1 MKNTMFLKKILPL
14 KLKQNIYTFLNSE
27 KVKLPVKK
35 RFFIFLAADYGNIG
49 DLAISSAQ
57 EKFIKEN
64 LTDCEVFPV
73 PISKTRLWLD
83 SIKKQVNSE
92 DIITIIGGGNMGSLY
107 PDIEDLRQLVIRSF
121 PYNKIVCFPQT
132 LDWDESKSSNKALKK
147 IVKTY
152 SAHSDIHIFARELIT
167 YKKLE
172 EVFNGQQNVKIGFVP
187 DIVMST
193 SAKQLGVVNSSKPTG
208 ILTCLRNDKECALKA
223 EHYTILDGAIGDTG
237 LTITKTDT
245 HAGGSGLS
253 KAECN
258 KLLSNKIQQF
268 AEAQLV
274 ITDRLHGMI
283 LCMLSGTPCLVL
295 PNSNHKIRQT
305 YLDWLKDHP
314 RLIFVELENFTQV
327 SKYIDQ
333 LLSQP
338 RGNLTD
344 SPVELAQ
351 YKPLIKALS
360 EQ

>member
-1 MKNTMFLKKILPL
+1 MEKFFKKLIPI
-14 KLKQNIYTFLNSE
+14 KIKQMIFTILKQEEIT
-27 KVKLPVKK
+27 LPKGK
-35 RFFIFLAADYGNIG
+35 RIFIFLAADYGNIG

-64 LTDCEVFPV
+64 LVDYEVFPV
-73 PISKTRLWLD
+73 PISKTRLWLG
-83 SIKKQVNSE
+83 SIKKQITSE

-107 PDIEDLRQLVIRSF
+107 PDIEDLRQLVICSF

-132 LDWDESKSSNKALKK
+132 LDWDESRSSNKALKK

-152 SAHSDIHIFARELIT
+152 SGHSDIHVFARELIT
-167 YKKLE
+167 YNKLE

-187 DIVMST
+187 DIVMSA
-193 SAKQLGVVNSSKPTG
+193 SAKKLGVVNSSKPTG

-223 EHYTILDGAIGDTG
+223 EHYTILDNAISDTG

-245 HAGGSGLS
+245 HVGGSGLS
-253 KAECN
+253 KAKCN
-258 KLLSNKIQQF
+258 KLLSDKIQQF
-268 AEAQLV
+268 AEAELV

-305 YLDWLKDHP
+305 YLDWLQNHP

-333 LLSQP
+333 LVSQP

-344 SPVELAQ
+344 SPVELTQ

-360 EQ
+360 EK

>member
-1 MKNTMFLKKILPL
+1 MKILKKFIPIKVKQIIFTML
-14 KLKQNIYTFLNSE
+14 KKQNIIFSE
-27 KVKLPVKK
+27 KE
-35 RFFIFLAADYGNIG
+35 RIFIFLSADYGNIG
-49 DLAISSAQ
+49 DLAISKAQ
-57 EKFIKEN
+57 GSFLKDN
-64 LTDCEVFPV
+64 LKDYEVFPV
-73 PISKTRLWLD
+73 PISKTRIWLG
-83 SIKKQVNSE
+83 SIKKQVTSA

-107 PDIEDLRQLVIRSF
+107 PDIEDLRQLVIQSF

-132 LDWDESKSSNKALKK
+132 LDWEESQSSHKALKK
-147 IVKTY
+147 LVKIY
-152 SAHSDIHIFARELIT
+152 ASHSDIHVFARELIT

-172 EVFNGQQNVKIGFVP
+172 DVFNSQKNVKIGFVP

-193 SAKQLGVVNSSKPTG
+193 SAKQLGVLNSSKPTG

-223 EHYTILDGAIGDTG
+223 KHYAILDSAIGDTG
-237 LTITKTDT
+237 LTLTKTDT

-253 KAECN
+253 KAECD

-283 LCMLSGTPCLVL
+283 LCILSGTPCLVL

-305 YLDWLKDHP
+305 YLNWLKDHP
-314 RLIFVELENFTQV
+314 RVIFVEIENFTQV
-327 SKYIDQ
+327 PKYIDQ

-344 SPVELAQ
+344 SPVELTQ

-360 EQ
+360 

>member
-1 MKNTMFLKKILPL
+1 MKKSFKKLIPLKIKQMIFTIVKKEEVILP
-14 KLKQNIYTFLNSE
+14 KE
-27 KVKLPVKK
+27 K
-35 RFFIFLAADYGNIG
+35 RIFIFLSADYGNIG
-49 DLAISSAQ
+49 DLAISAAQ
-57 EKFIKEN
+57 EKFLEEN
-64 LTDCEVFPV
+64 LLDYEVFPV
-73 PISKTRLWLD
+73 PISKTRLWLG
-83 SIKKQVNSE
+83 SIKKQVTSE

-107 PDIEDLRQLVIRSF
+107 PDIEDLRQLVIQTF

-132 LDWDESKSSNKALKK
+132 LDWDESQSSHEALKK
-147 IVKTY
+147 ILKIY
-152 SAHSDIHIFARELIT
+152 ASHSDIHIFAREFIT

-172 EVFNGQQNVKIGFVP
+172 EVFNGQKNVKIGFVP
-187 DIVMST
+187 DIVMSA
-193 SAKQLGVVNSSKPTG
+193 SAKKLGVVNSSKPTG

-223 EHYTILDGAIGDTG
+223 EHYAILDSAINNTG

-283 LCMLSGTPCLVL
+283 LCILSGTPCLVL

-314 RLIFVELENFTQV
+314 RLIFVELENFNQV
-327 SKYIDQ
+327 TKYIDQ

-344 SPVELAQ
+344 SPVELGQ

-360 EQ
+360 EK

>member
-1 MKNTMFLKKILPL
+1 MEKLFKKLIPI
-14 KLKQNIYTFLNSE
+14 KIKQMIFTILKQEEVS
-27 KVKLPVKK
+27 LPKGK
-35 RFFIFLAADYGNIG
+35 RSFIFLAADYGNIG

-64 LTDCEVFPV
+64 LTDYEVFPV

-92 DIITIIGGGNMGSLY
+92 DIITMIGGGNMGSLY

-132 LDWDESKSSNKALKK
+132 LDWDESQSSNKALKK
-147 IVKTY
+147 IVKIY
-152 SAHSDIHIFARELIT
+152 STHTDIHVFARESIT
-167 YKKLE
+167 YRKLE
-172 EVFNGQQNVKIGFVP
+172 EIFSGQPNVKIGFVP

-193 SAKQLGVVNSSKPTG
+193 SARRLGVESSSKPSG
-208 ILTCLRNDKECALKA
+208 VLTCLRNDKECGLKA
-223 EHYTILDGAIGDTG
+223 EHYAILDRAIGDTG
-237 LTITKTDT
+237 LTINKTDT

-268 AEAQLV
+268 AEAELV

-338 RGNLTD
+338 RGNLID
-344 SPVELAQ
+344 SPVELIQ
-351 YKPLIKALS
+351 YKQLIEALS
-360 EQ
+360 EK

>member
-1 MKNTMFLKKILPL
+1 MFLKKILPL
-14 KLKQNIYTFLNSE
+14 KFKQHIHTFLNCE
-27 KVKLPVKK
+27 KVDLPVRK
-35 RFFIFLAADYGNIG
+35 RAFIFLAADYGNIG
-49 DLAISSAQ
+49 DLAISKAQ
-57 EKFIKEN
+57 RNFLKDN
-64 LTDCEVFPV
+64 LKDYEVFPV
-73 PISKTRLWLD
+73 PISKTRIWLD

-121 PYNKIVCFPQT
+121 PYNTIVCFPQT
-132 LDWDESKSSNKALKK
+132 LDWDESQSSNKALKK
-147 IVKTY
+147 IVKIY
-152 SAHSDIHIFARELIT
+152 SSHTDIHIFARESIT
-167 YKKLE
+167 YRKLE
-172 EVFNGQQNVKIGFVP
+172 EIFSGQPNVKIGFVP
-187 DIVMST
+187 DIVMSA
-193 SAKQLGVVNSSKPTG
+193 SAKKLGVESSSKPAG
-208 ILTCLRNDKECALKA
+208 VLTCLRNDKECGLKA
-223 EHYTILDGAIGDTG
+223 EHYAILDRVIGDTG

-253 KAECN
+253 KAECD

-283 LCMLSGTPCLVL
+283 LCILSGTPCLVL

-305 YLDWLKDHP
+305 YLNWLKDHP
-314 RLIFVELENFTQV
+314 RVIFVEIENFTQV
-327 SKYIDQ
+327 PKYIDQ

-344 SPVELAQ
+344 SPVELTQ

-360 EQ
+360 

>member
-1 MKNTMFLKKILPL
+1 MFLKKILPL
-14 KLKQNIYTFLNSE
+14 KFKQHIHTFLNCE
-27 KVKLPVKK
+27 KVDLPVRK
-35 RFFIFLAADYGNIG
+35 RAFIFLAADYGNIG
-49 DLAISSAQ
+49 DLAISAAQ
-57 EKFIKEN
+57 EKFLEEN
-64 LTDCEVFPV
+64 LLDYEVFPV
-73 PISKTRLWLD
+73 PISKTRIWLG
-83 SIKKQVNSE
+83 SIKKQVTSE

-107 PDIEDLRQLVIRSF
+107 PDIEDLRQLVIQSF

-132 LDWDESKSSNKALKK
+132 LDWDESQSSHEALKK
-147 IVKTY
+147 ILKIY
-152 SAHSDIHIFARELIT
+152 ASHSDIHIFAREFIT

-172 EVFNGQQNVKIGFVP
+172 EVFNGQKNVKIGFVP
-187 DIVMST
+187 DIVMSA
-193 SAKQLGVVNSSKPTG
+193 SAKKLGVVNSLKPKG

-223 EHYTILDGAIGDTG
+223 EHYAILDSAINNTG

-245 HAGGSGLS
+245 HAGGSGLN

-268 AEAQLV
+268 AEVQLV

-338 RGNLTD
+338 RGKLTD
-344 SPVELAQ
+344 SSVELTQ
-351 YKPLIKALS
+351 YKQLIKALS
-360 EQ
+360 EK

>member
-1 MKNTMFLKKILPL
+1 MFNHIKKVLLLKF
-14 KLKQNIYTFLNSE
+14 KQNIHAFLNSE
-27 KVKLPVKK
+27 KVKLPVGK
-35 RFFIFLAADYGNIG
+35 RVFIFLAADYGNIG

-57 EKFIKEN
+57 EKFITEN
-64 LTDCEVFPV
+64 LTDYEVFLV
-73 PISKTRLWLD
+73 PISKTRIWIE
-83 SIKKQVNSE
+83 SIKKQVSSH

-107 PDIEDLRQLVIRSF
+107 PDIESLRQLVICSF

-147 IVKTY
+147 IVKIY
-152 SAHSDIHIFARELIT
+152 SSHSGIHIFARELLT

-172 EVFNGQQNVKIGFVP
+172 EVFNGQGNAKIGFVP
-187 DIVMST
+187 DIVMSA
-193 SAKQLGVVNSSKPTG
+193 SAKKLGVVNSSNPTG
-208 ILTCLRNDKECALKA
+208 ILTCLRNDKECALKS
-223 EHYTILDGAIGDTG
+223 EHYTILNNAISDTG
-237 LTITKTDT
+237 LTIIKTDT

-253 KAECN
+253 KAESN
-258 KLLSNKIQQF
+258 KLVSEKIQQF

-283 LCMLSGTPCLVL
+283 LCLLSGTPCLVL

-305 YLDWLKDHP
+305 YMDWLKDHP
-314 RLIFVELENFTQV
+314 RLMFVELENFTQV

-338 RGNLTD
+338 RGNLTS
-344 SPVELAQ
+344 SPVELTE

-360 EQ
+360 AK

>member
-1 MKNTMFLKKILPL
+1 MFNHIKKVLPL
-14 KLKQNIYTFLNSE
+14 AFKQYIHTFLNTE
-27 KVKLPVKK
+27 KVDLSVRK
-35 RFFIFLAADYGNIG
+35 RAFVFLAADYGNIG
-49 DLAISSAQ
+49 DLAISKAQ
-57 EKFIKEN
+57 RNFLKDN
-64 LTDCEVFPV
+64 LKDYEVFPV
-73 PISKTRLWLD
+73 PISKTRIWLD

-121 PYNKIVCFPQT
+121 PYNTIVCFPQT
-132 LDWDESKSSNKALKK
+132 LDWDESQSSNKALKK
-147 IVKTY
+147 IVKIY
-152 SAHSDIHIFARELIT
+152 SSHTDIHIFARESIT
-167 YKKLE
+167 YRKLE
-172 EVFNGQQNVKIGFVP
+172 EIFSGQPNVKIGFVP
-187 DIVMST
+187 DIVMSA
-193 SAKQLGVVNSSKPTG
+193 SAKKLGVESSSKPAG
-208 ILTCLRNDKECALKA
+208 VLTCLRNDKECGLKA
-223 EHYTILDGAIGDTG
+223 EHYAILDRVIGDTG

-283 LCMLSGTPCLVL
+283 LCMLAGTPCLVL

-314 RLIFVELENFTQV
+314 RLIFVELENFTQI

-338 RGNLTD
+338 RGKLTD
-344 SPVELAQ
+344 SPIELAQ
-351 YKPLIKALS
+351 YKPLIKALF
-360 EQ
+360 EK

>member
-1 MKNTMFLKKILPL
+1 MIFTI
-14 KLKQNIYTFLNSE
+14 LKQEEVS
-27 KVKLPVKK
+27 LPKGK
-35 RFFIFLAADYGNIG
+35 RSFTFLAADYGNIG

-64 LTDCEVFPV
+64 LTDYEVFPV
-73 PISKTRLWLD
+73 PISKTRIWLD

-132 LDWDESKSSNKALKK
+132 LDWDESQSSNKALKK
-147 IVKTY
+147 IVKIY
-152 SAHSDIHIFARELIT
+152 SSHTDIHIFARESIT
-167 YKKLE
+167 YRKLE
-172 EVFNGQQNVKIGFVP
+172 EIFSGQPNVKIGFVP
-187 DIVMST
+187 DIVMSA
-193 SAKQLGVVNSSKPTG
+193 SAKKLGVESSSKPAG
-208 ILTCLRNDKECALKA
+208 VLTCLRNDKECGLKA
-223 EHYTILDGAIGDTG
+223 EHYAILDRVIGDTG

-283 LCMLSGTPCLVL
+283 LCMLAGTPCLVL

-314 RLIFVELENFTQV
+314 RLIFVELENFTQI

-338 RGNLTD
+338 RGKLTD
-344 SPVELAQ
+344 SPIELAQ
-351 YKPLIKALS
+351 YKPLIKALF
-360 EQ
+360 EK

>member
-1 MKNTMFLKKILPL
+1 MFLKKILPL
-14 KLKQNIYTFLNSE
+14 KFKQHIHTFLNCE
-27 KVKLPVKK
+27 KVDLPVRK
-35 RFFIFLAADYGNIG
+35 RAFIFLAADYGNIG
-49 DLAISSAQ
+49 DLAISKAQ
-57 EKFIKEN
+57 RNFLKDN
-64 LTDCEVFPV
+64 LKDYEVFPV
-73 PISKTRLWLD
+73 PISKTRIWLD

-121 PYNKIVCFPQT
+121 PYNTIVCFPQT
-132 LDWDESKSSNKALKK
+132 LDWDESQSSNKALKK
-147 IVKTY
+147 IVKIY
-152 SAHSDIHIFARELIT
+152 SSHTDIHIFARESIT
-167 YKKLE
+167 YRKLE
-172 EVFNGQQNVKIGFVP
+172 EIFSGQPNVKIGFVP
-187 DIVMST
+187 DIVMSA
-193 SAKQLGVVNSSKPTG
+193 SAKKLGVESSSKPAG
-208 ILTCLRNDKECALKA
+208 VLTCLRNDKECGLKA
-223 EHYTILDGAIGDTG
+223 EHYAILDRVIGDTG

-283 LCMLSGTPCLVL
+283 LCMLAGTPCLVL

-314 RLIFVELENFTQV
+314 RVIFVEIEKFTQV
-327 SKYIDQ
+327 PRYIDQ

-344 SPVELAQ
+344 SPVELTQ

-360 EQ
+360 

>member
-1 MKNTMFLKKILPL
+1 MKILKKFIPIKVKQIIFTMLR
-14 KLKQNIYTFLNSE
+14 KQNIILPE
-27 KVKLPVKK
+27 KN
-35 RFFIFLAADYGNIG
+35 RIFIFLSADYGNIG
-49 DLAISSAQ
+49 DLAISKAQ
-57 EKFIKEN
+57 RNFLKDN
-64 LTDCEVFPV
+64 LKDYEVFPV
-73 PISKTRLWLD
+73 PISKTRIWLG
-83 SIKKQVNSE
+83 SIKKQVTSA

-107 PDIEDLRQLVIRSF
+107 PDIEDLRQLVIQSF

-132 LDWDESKSSNKALKK
+132 LDWEESQSSHKALKK
-147 IVKTY
+147 LVKIY
-152 SAHSDIHIFARELIT
+152 ASHSDIHVFARELIT

-172 EVFNGQQNVKIGFVP
+172 DVFNSQKNVKIGFVP

-193 SAKQLGVVNSSKPTG
+193 SAKQLGVLNSSKPTG

-223 EHYTILDGAIGDTG
+223 KHYAILDSAIGDTG
-237 LTITKTDT
+237 LTLTKTDT

-253 KAECN
+253 KAECD

-283 LCMLSGTPCLVL
+283 LCILSGTPCLVL

-305 YLDWLKDHP
+305 YLNWLKDHP
-314 RLIFVELENFTQV
+314 RVIFVEIENFTQV
-327 SKYIDQ
+327 PKYIDQ

-344 SPVELAQ
+344 SPVELTQ

-360 EQ
+360 

>member
-1 MKNTMFLKKILPL
+1 MEKLFKKLIPI
-14 KLKQNIYTFLNSE
+14 KIKQMIFTILKQEEVS
-27 KVKLPVKK
+27 LPKGK
-35 RFFIFLAADYGNIG
+35 RSFTFLAADYGNIG

-64 LTDCEVFPV
+64 LTDYEVFPV
-73 PISKTRLWLD
+73 PISKTRIWLD

-152 SAHSDIHIFARELIT
+152 SAHSDIHIFARESIT
-167 YKKLE
+167 YRKLE
-172 EVFNGQQNVKIGFVP
+172 EIFSGQPNVKIGFVP
-187 DIVMST
+187 DIVMSA
-193 SAKQLGVVNSSKPTG
+193 SAKKLGVESSSKPAG
-208 ILTCLRNDKECALKA
+208 VLTCLRNDKECGLKA
-223 EHYTILDGAIGDTG
+223 EHYAILDRVIGDTG

-283 LCMLSGTPCLVL
+283 LCMLAGTPCLVL

-314 RLIFVELENFTQV
+314 RLIFVELENFTQI

-338 RGNLTD
+338 RGKLTD
-344 SPVELAQ
+344 SPIELAQ
-351 YKPLIKALS
+351 YKPLIKALF
-360 EQ
+360 EK

>member
-1 MKNTMFLKKILPL
+1 MLK
-14 KLKQNIYTFLNSE
+14 KQNIIFPE
-27 KVKLPVKK
+27 KK
-35 RFFIFLAADYGNIG
+35 RIFIFLSADYGNIG
-49 DLAISSAQ
+49 DLAISKAQ
-57 EKFIKEN
+57 ENFLKDN
-64 LTDCEVFPV
+64 LKDYEVFPV
-73 PISKTRLWLD
+73 PISKTRIWLG
-83 SIKKQVNSE
+83 SIKKQVTSA

-107 PDIEDLRQLVIRSF
+107 PDIEDLRQLVIQSF

-132 LDWDESKSSNKALKK
+132 LDWEESQSSHKALKK
-147 IVKTY
+147 LVKIY
-152 SAHSDIHIFARELIT
+152 ASHPDIHVFARELIT

-172 EVFNGQQNVKIGFVP
+172 DVFNSQKNVKVGFVP

-193 SAKQLGVVNSSKPTG
+193 SAKQLGVLNSSKPTG

-223 EHYTILDGAIGDTG
+223 KHYAILDSAIGDTG
-237 LTITKTDT
+237 LTLTKTDT

-253 KAECN
+253 KAECD

-283 LCMLSGTPCLVL
+283 LCILSGTPCLVL

-305 YLDWLKDHP
+305 YLNWLKDHP
-314 RLIFVELENFTQV
+314 RVIFVEIENFTQV
-327 SKYIDQ
+327 PKYIDQ

-344 SPVELAQ
+344 SAVELTQ

-360 EQ
+360 

>member
-1 MKNTMFLKKILPL
+1 MFSYIKKALPL
-14 KLKQNIYTFLNSE
+14 KLKQHIFTILNSE
-27 KVKLPVKK
+27 KVVLPIKK
-35 RFFIFLAADYGNIG
+35 RIFIFLSADYGNIG
-49 DLAISSAQ
+49 DLAISAAQ

-64 LTDCEVFPV
+64 LTDYEAFPV
-73 PISKTRLWLD
+73 PISKTRLWLG
-83 SIKKQVNSE
+83 SIKKQVTSE

-107 PDIEDLRQLVIRSF
+107 PDIEDLRQLVIQSF

-132 LDWDESKSSNKALKK
+132 LDWDESQSSYKALKK
-147 IVKTY
+147 IVKIYT
-152 SAHSDIHIFARELIT
+152 SHSDIHVFARELIT
-167 YKKLE
+167 YQKLE
-172 EVFNGQQNVKIGFVP
+172 EVFNGQQNVKTGFVP

-193 SAKQLGVVNSSKPTG
+193 SAKQLGVVNSSRPTG

-223 EHYTILDGAIGDTG
+223 EHYAILDSAINNTG

-283 LCMLSGTPCLVL
+283 LCILSGTPCLVL

-314 RLIFVELENFTQV
+314 RVIFVEIENFTQV
-327 SKYIDQ
+327 PKYIDQ

-344 SPVELAQ
+344 SPVELTQ

-360 EQ
+360 

>member
-1 MKNTMFLKKILPL
+1 MKKAFKKLIPL
-14 KLKQNIYTFLNSE
+14 KIKQMIFTI
-27 KVKLPVKK
+27 VKK
-35 RFFIFLAADYGNIG
+35 EEVTLAKGKRIFVFLSADYGNIG
-49 DLAISSAQ
+49 DLAISAAQ

-64 LTDCEVFPV
+64 LTDYEVFPV
-73 PISKTRLWLD
+73 PISKSRLWLG
-83 SIKKQVNSE
+83 SIKKQVTSE

-107 PDIEDLRQLVIRSF
+107 PDIEDLRQLVIQTF

-132 LDWDESKSSNKALKK
+132 LDWDESQSSHKALKK
-147 IVKTY
+147 ILKIY
-152 SAHSDIHIFARELIT
+152 ASHSDIHIFAREFIT

-172 EVFNGQQNVKIGFVP
+172 ELFNRQQNVKIGFVP
-187 DIVMST
+187 DIVMSA
-193 SAKQLGVVNSSKPTG
+193 SAKKLGVVNSSKPTG

-223 EHYTILDGAIGDTG
+223 EHYAILDSAIDNTG

-258 KLLSNKIQQF
+258 QLLSNKIQQF

-305 YLDWLKDHP
+305 YLNWLKDHP
-314 RLIFVELENFTQV
+314 RVIFVEIEKFTHV
-327 SKYIDQ
+327 PKYIDQ

-344 SPVELAQ
+344 SPVELTQ

-360 EQ
+360 

>member
-1 MKNTMFLKKILPL
+1 MFLKKILPL
-14 KLKQNIYTFLNSE
+14 KFKQHIHTFLNCE
-27 KVKLPVKK
+27 KVDLPVRK
-35 RFFIFLAADYGNIG
+35 RAFIFLAADYGNIG
-49 DLAISSAQ
+49 DLAISAAQ
-57 EKFIKEN
+57 EKFLEEN
-64 LTDCEVFPV
+64 LLDYEVFPV
-73 PISKTRLWLD
+73 PISKTRLWLG
-83 SIKKQVNSE
+83 SIKKQVTSE

-107 PDIEDLRQLVIRSF
+107 PDIEDLRQLVIQTF

-132 LDWDESKSSNKALKK
+132 LDWEESQSSNKALKK
-147 IVKTY
+147 IVKIY
-152 SAHSDIHIFARELIT
+152 ASHSDIHVFARELIT

-172 EVFNGQQNVKIGFVP
+172 DVFNGQKNVKIGFVP
-187 DIVMST
+187 DIVMSS

-223 EHYTILDGAIGDTG
+223 EHYAILDSAIGDTG

-253 KAECN
+253 KVECN
-258 KLLSNKIQQF
+258 KLLSSKIQQF

-305 YLDWLKDHP
+305 YLNWLKDHP
-314 RLIFVELENFTQV
+314 RVIFVEIEKFTHV
-327 SKYIDQ
+327 PKYIDQ

-344 SPVELAQ
+344 SPVELTQ

-360 EQ
+360 

>member
-1 MKNTMFLKKILPL
+1 MFNHVKKILPL
-14 KLKQNIYTFLNSE
+14 KFKQNVHSFLYKE
-27 KVKLPVKK
+27 KVELPNKK
-35 RFFIFLAADYGNIG
+35 RAFIFLAADYGNIG

-57 EKFIKEN
+57 KRFLEEN
-64 LTDCEVFPV
+64 LADYEVFPV
-73 PISKTRLWLD
+73 PISKTRLWLG
-83 SIKKQVNSE
+83 SIKKQVTSE

-107 PDIEDLRQLVIRSF
+107 PDIEDLRQLVIRNF

-132 LDWDESKSSNKALKK
+132 LDWDDSQSSNQALKK
-147 IVKTY
+147 IVKIY
-152 SAHSDIHIFARELIT
+152 SGHTDIHIFARELIT

-172 EVFNGQQNVKIGFVP
+172 EIFNGQQNVKIGFVP
-187 DIVMST
+187 DIVMSA
-193 SAKQLGVVNSSKPTG
+193 SAKKLGVVNSSRPTG

-223 EHYTILDGAIGDTG
+223 EHYAILDSAIDDTG

-245 HAGGSGLS
+245 HTGGSGLS
-253 KAECN
+253 KAECT
-258 KLLSNKIQQF
+258 KMLSNKIQQF
-268 AEAQLV
+268 AEAKLV

-338 RGNLTD
+338 RGKLTD
-344 SPVELAQ
+344 SPVELTQ
-351 YKPLIKALS
+351 YKQLIKALS
-360 EQ
+360 EK

>member
-1 MKNTMFLKKILPL
+1 MFLKKIFPL
-14 KLKQNIYTFLNSE
+14 KFKQYIHTFLNCE
-27 KVKLPVKK
+27 KVDLPVRK
-35 RFFIFLAADYGNIG
+35 RAFIFLAADYGNIG

-64 LTDCEVFPV
+64 LTDYEVFPV

-132 LDWDESKSSNKALKK
+132 LDWDESQSSNKALKK
-147 IVKTY
+147 IVKIY
-152 SAHSDIHIFARELIT
+152 STHTDIHVFARESIT
-167 YKKLE
+167 YRKLE
-172 EVFNGQQNVKIGFVP
+172 EIFSGQPNVKIGFVP

-193 SAKQLGVVNSSKPTG
+193 SARRLGVESSSKPSG
-208 ILTCLRNDKECALKA
+208 VLTCLRNDKECGLKA
-223 EHYTILDGAIGDTG
+223 EHYAILDRAIGDTG
-237 LTITKTDT
+237 LTINKTDT

-268 AEAQLV
+268 AEAELV

-338 RGNLTD
+338 RGKLTD
-344 SPVELAQ
+344 SPIELAQ
-351 YKPLIKALS
+351 YKPLIKALF
-360 EQ
+360 EK

>member
-1 MKNTMFLKKILPL
+1 MEKLFKKLIPI
-14 KLKQNIYTFLNSE
+14 KIKQMIFTILKQEEVS
-27 KVKLPVKK
+27 LPKGK
-35 RFFIFLAADYGNIG
+35 RSFIFLAADYGNIG

-64 LTDCEVFPV
+64 LTDYEVFPV

-132 LDWDESKSSNKALKK
+132 LDWDESQSSNKALKK
-147 IVKTY
+147 IVKIY
-152 SAHSDIHIFARELIT
+152 STHTDIHVFARESIT
-167 YKKLE
+167 YRKLE
-172 EVFNGQQNVKIGFVP
+172 EIFSGQPNVKISFVP

-193 SAKQLGVVNSSKPTG
+193 SAKRLGVESSSKPSG
-208 ILTCLRNDKECALKA
+208 VLTCLRNDKECGLKA
-223 EHYTILDGAIGDTG
+223 EHYAILDRAIGDTG
-237 LTITKTDT
+237 LTINKTDT

-338 RGNLTD
+338 RGNLID
-344 SPVELAQ
+344 SPVELIQ
-351 YKPLIKALS
+351 YKQLIEALS
-360 EQ
+360 

>member
-1 MKNTMFLKKILPL
+1 MFLKKILPL
-14 KLKQNIYTFLNSE
+14 KFKQHIHTFLNCE
-27 KVKLPVKK
+27 KVDLPVRK
-35 RFFIFLAADYGNIG
+35 RAFIFLAADYGNIG
-49 DLAISSAQ
+49 DLAISAAQ
-57 EKFIKEN
+57 EKFLEEN
-64 LTDCEVFPV
+64 LLDYEVFPV
-73 PISKTRLWLD
+73 PISKTRLWLG
-83 SIKKQVNSE
+83 SIKKQVTSE
-92 DIITIIGGGNMGSLY
+92 DIITIIGGGNTGSLY
-107 PDIEDLRQLVIRSF
+107 PDIEDLRQLVIQTF

-132 LDWDESKSSNKALKK
+132 LDWDESQSSHEALKK
-147 IVKTY
+147 ILKIY
-152 SAHSDIHIFARELIT
+152 ASHSDIHVFARELIT

-172 EVFNGQQNVKIGFVP
+172 EVFNGQKNVKIGFVP
-187 DIVMST
+187 DIVMSS
-193 SAKQLGVVNSSKPTG
+193 SAKQLGVVNSLKPKG

-223 EHYTILDGAIGDTG
+223 EHYAILNSAIGDTN
-237 LTITKTDT
+237 LTIIKTDT

-258 KLLSNKIQQF
+258 TLLSNKIQQF

-314 RLIFVELENFTQV
+314 RLIFVELENFNQV

-344 SPVELAQ
+344 SPVELTK

-360 EQ
+360 

>member
-1 MKNTMFLKKILPL
+1 MEKLFKKLIPI
-14 KLKQNIYTFLNSE
+14 KIKQMIFTILKQEEVS
-27 KVKLPVKK
+27 LPKGK
-35 RFFIFLAADYGNIG
+35 RSFIFLAADYGNIG
-49 DLAISSAQ
+49 DLAISAAQ

-64 LTDCEVFPV
+64 LTDYAVFPV

-83 SIKKQVNSE
+83 SIKKQVNSK

-132 LDWDESKSSNKALKK
+132 LDWDESQLSNKALKK

-172 EVFNGQQNVKIGFVP
+172 EVFNGQKNVKIGFVP

-193 SAKQLGVVNSSKPTG
+193 SAKQLGVVNSSRPTG

-223 EHYTILDGAIGDTG
+223 EHYAILDSAIGDTG
-237 LTITKTDT
+237 LSITKTDT

-268 AEAQLV
+268 AEARLV

-305 YLDWLKDHP
+305 YLDWLKNHP

-338 RGNLTD
+338 RGNLID
-344 SPVELAQ
+344 SPVELTQ

-360 EQ
+360 EK

>member
-1 MKNTMFLKKILPL
+1 MKILKKFIPIKVKQIIFTML
-14 KLKQNIYTFLNSE
+14 KKQNIIFPE
-27 KVKLPVKK
+27 KK
-35 RFFIFLAADYGNIG
+35 RIFIFLSADYGNIG
-49 DLAISSAQ
+49 DLAISKAQ
-57 EKFIKEN
+57 ENFLKDN
-64 LTDCEVFPV
+64 LKDYEVFPV
-73 PISKTRLWLD
+73 PISKTRIWLG
-83 SIKKQVNSE
+83 SIKKQVTSA

-107 PDIEDLRQLVIRSF
+107 PDIEDLRQLVIQSF

-132 LDWDESKSSNKALKK
+132 LDWEESQSSHKALKK
-147 IVKTY
+147 LVKIY
-152 SAHSDIHIFARELIT
+152 ASHSDIHVFARELIT

-172 EVFNGQQNVKIGFVP
+172 DVFNSQKNVKIGFVP

-193 SAKQLGVVNSSKPTG
+193 SAKQLGVLNSSKPTG

-223 EHYTILDGAIGDTG
+223 KHYAILDSAIGDTG
-237 LTITKTDT
+237 LTLTKTDT

-253 KAECN
+253 KAECD

-283 LCMLSGTPCLVL
+283 LCILSGTPCLVL

-305 YLDWLKDHP
+305 YLNWLKDHP
-314 RLIFVELENFTQV
+314 RVIFVEIENFTQV
-327 SKYIDQ
+327 PKYIDQ

-344 SPVELAQ
+344 SPVELTQ

-360 EQ
+360 

>member
-1 MKNTMFLKKILPL
+1 MKKGFKKLIPL
-14 KLKQNIYTFLNSE
+14 KIKQMIFTI
-27 KVKLPVKK
+27 VKK
-35 RFFIFLAADYGNIG
+35 EEVTLAKGKRIFVFLSADYGNIG
-49 DLAISSAQ
+49 DLAISAAQ
-57 EKFIKEN
+57 EKFLEEN
-64 LTDCEVFPV
+64 LTDYEVFPV
-73 PISKTRLWLD
+73 PISKTRIWLG
-83 SIKKQVNSE
+83 SIKKQVTSA

-107 PDIEDLRQLVIRSF
+107 PDIEDLRQLVIQSF

-132 LDWDESKSSNKALKK
+132 LDWEESQSSHKALKK
-147 IVKTY
+147 IVKIY
-152 SAHSDIHIFARELIT
+152 ASHSDIHVFARELIT

-172 EVFNGQQNVKIGFVP
+172 DVFNGQKNVKIGFVP
-187 DIVMST
+187 DIVMSS
-193 SAKQLGVVNSSKPTG
+193 SAKQLGVVNSLKPKG

-223 EHYTILDGAIGDTG
+223 KHYAILDSAIGDTG
-237 LTITKTDT
+237 LTLTKTDT

-253 KAECN
+253 KAECD

-283 LCMLSGTPCLVL
+283 LCILSGTPCLVL

-305 YLDWLKDHP
+305 YLNWLKDHP
-314 RLIFVELENFTQV
+314 RVIFVEIENFTQV
-327 SKYIDQ
+327 PKYIDQ

-344 SPVELAQ
+344 SPVELTQ

-360 EQ
+360 

>member
-1 MKNTMFLKKILPL
+1 MKKSFKKLIPLKIKQMICTILKKEEVILP
-14 KLKQNIYTFLNSE
+14 KEKRIFVFLS
-27 KVKLPVKK
+27 
-35 RFFIFLAADYGNIG
+35 ADYGNIG
-49 DLAISSAQ
+49 DLAISAAQ

-64 LTDCEVFPV
+64 LTDYEVFPV
-73 PISKTRLWLD
+73 PISKSRLWLG
-83 SIKKQVNSE
+83 SIKKQVTSE

-107 PDIEDLRQLVIRSF
+107 PDIEDLRQLVIQSF

-132 LDWDESKSSNKALKK
+132 LDWEESQSSHKALKK
-147 IVKTY
+147 LVKIYASHT
-152 SAHSDIHIFARELIT
+152 DIHVFARELIT

-172 EVFNGQQNVKIGFVP
+172 DVFNSQKNVKVGFVP

-193 SAKQLGVVNSSKPTG
+193 SAKQLGVLNSSKPTG

-223 EHYTILDGAIGDTG
+223 KHYAILDSAIGDTG
-237 LTITKTDT
+237 LTLTKTDT

-253 KAECN
+253 KAECD

-283 LCMLSGTPCLVL
+283 LCILSGTPCLVL

-305 YLDWLKDHP
+305 YLNWLKDHP
-314 RLIFVELENFTQV
+314 RVIFVEIENFTQV
-327 SKYIDQ
+327 PKYIDQ

-344 SPVELAQ
+344 SPVELTQ

-360 EQ
+360 

>member
-1 MKNTMFLKKILPL
+1 MFNHIKKALPL
-14 KLKQNIYTFLNSE
+14 TFKQYIHTFLNTE
-27 KVKLPVKK
+27 KVDLSVRK
-35 RFFIFLAADYGNIG
+35 RAFVFLAADYGNIG

-64 LTDCEVFPV
+64 LTDYEVFPV
-73 PISKTRLWLD
+73 PISKTRIWLD

-152 SAHSDIHIFARELIT
+152 SGHSDIHIFARESIT
-167 YKKLE
+167 YRKLE
-172 EVFNGQQNVKIGFVP
+172 EIFSGQLNVKIGFVP
-187 DIVMST
+187 DIVMSA
-193 SAKQLGVVNSSKPTG
+193 SAKKLGVESSSKPAG
-208 ILTCLRNDKECALKA
+208 VLTCLRNDKECGLKA
-223 EHYTILDGAIGDTG
+223 EHYAILDRVIGDTG

-283 LCMLSGTPCLVL
+283 LCMLAGTPCLVL

-314 RLIFVELENFTQV
+314 RLIFVELENFTQI

-338 RGNLTD
+338 RGKLTD
-344 SPVELAQ
+344 SPIELAQ
-351 YKPLIKALS
+351 YKPLIKALF
-360 EQ
+360 EK

>member
-1 MKNTMFLKKILPL
+1 MFDYIKKALPL
-14 KLKQNIYTFLNSE
+14 KFKQNIHTFLNSE
-27 KVKLPVKK
+27 KIKLPIGK
-35 RFFIFLAADYGNIG
+35 RVFIFLAADYGNIG
-49 DLAISSAQ
+49 DLAISAAQ
-57 EKFIKEN
+57 QNFLNEN
-64 LTDCEVFPV
+64 LTDYEVFPV
-73 PISKTRLWLD
+73 PISKTRLWLC
-83 SIKKQVNSE
+83 SIKNQVTSE

-107 PDIEDLRQLVIRSF
+107 PDIEDLRQLVIQSF

-132 LDWDESKSSNKALKK
+132 LDWDESQSSHKALKK
-147 IVKTY
+147 ILKIY
-152 SAHSDIHIFARELIT
+152 ASHSDIHIFAREFIT

-172 EVFNGQQNVKIGFVP
+172 EVFNGQKNVKIGFVP
-187 DIVMST
+187 DIVMSA
-193 SAKQLGVVNSSKPTG
+193 SAKKLGVVNSSKPTG

-223 EHYTILDGAIGDTG
+223 EHYAILDSAINNTG
-237 LTITKTDT
+237 LTFTKTDT
-245 HAGGSGLS
+245 HAAGSGLS

-268 AEAQLV
+268 AAAQLV

-283 LCMLSGTPCLVL
+283 LCILSGTPCLVL

-314 RLIFVELENFTQV
+314 RVIFVEIEKFTHV
-327 SKYIDQ
+327 PKYIDQ

-344 SPVELAQ
+344 SPVELTQ

-360 EQ
+360 

>member
-1 MKNTMFLKKILPL
+1 MFNHIKKIFPL
-14 KLKQNIYTFLNSE
+14 KFKQYIHTFLNCE
-27 KVKLPVKK
+27 KVDLPVRK
-35 RFFIFLAADYGNIG
+35 RAFIFLAADYGNIG
-49 DLAISSAQ
+49 DLAISAAQ

-64 LTDCEVFPV
+64 LTDYKVFPV
-73 PISKTRLWLD
+73 PISKSRLWLG
-83 SIKKQVNSE
+83 SIKKQVTSE

-107 PDIEDLRQLVIRSF
+107 PDIEDLRQLVIRTF

-132 LDWDESKSSNKALKK
+132 LDWDESQLSHEALKK
-147 IVKTY
+147 ILKIY
-152 SAHSDIHIFARELIT
+152 ASHSDIHIFAREFIT

-172 EVFNGQQNVKIGFVP
+172 EVFNGQKNVKIGFVP
-187 DIVMST
+187 DIVMSA
-193 SAKQLGVVNSSKPTG
+193 SAKKLGVVNSSKPTG

-223 EHYTILDGAIGDTG
+223 EHYAILDSAINNTG

-283 LCMLSGTPCLVL
+283 LCILSGTPCLVL

-314 RLIFVELENFTQV
+314 RVIFVQIENFTQV
-327 SKYIDQ
+327 PKYIDQ

-344 SPVELAQ
+344 SPVELTQ

-360 EQ
+360 

>member
-1 MKNTMFLKKILPL
+1 MFNHIKKVLPL
-14 KLKQNIYTFLNSE
+14 TFKQYIHTFLNTE
-27 KVKLPVKK
+27 KVDLSVRK
-35 RFFIFLAADYGNIG
+35 RAFVFLAADYGNIG

-64 LTDCEVFPV
+64 LTDYEVFPV
-73 PISKTRLWLD
+73 PISKTRIWLD

-152 SAHSDIHIFARELIT
+152 SAHSDIHIFARESIT
-167 YKKLE
+167 YRKLE
-172 EVFNGQQNVKIGFVP
+172 EIFSGQLNVKIGFVP
-187 DIVMST
+187 DIVMSA
-193 SAKQLGVVNSSKPTG
+193 SAKKLGVESSSKPAG
-208 ILTCLRNDKECALKA
+208 VLTCLRNDKECGLKA
-223 EHYTILDGAIGDTG
+223 EHYAILDRVIGDTG

-283 LCMLSGTPCLVL
+283 LCMLAGTPCLVL

-314 RLIFVELENFTQV
+314 RLIFVELENFTQI

-338 RGNLTD
+338 RGKLTD
-344 SPVELAQ
+344 SPIELAQ
-351 YKPLIKALS
+351 YKPLIKALF
-360 EQ
+360 EK

>member
-1 MKNTMFLKKILPL
+1 MFNHIKKVLPL
-14 KLKQNIYTFLNSE
+14 TFRQYIHTFLNTE
-27 KVKLPVKK
+27 KVDLSVRK
-35 RFFIFLAADYGNIG
+35 RAFVFLAADYGNIG
-49 DLAISSAQ
+49 DLAISKAQ
-57 EKFIKEN
+57 KNFLKDN
-64 LTDCEVFPV
+64 LKDYEVFPV
-73 PISKTRLWLD
+73 PISKTRIWLG
-83 SIKKQVNSE
+83 SIKKQVTSA

-107 PDIEDLRQLVIRSF
+107 PDIEDLRQLVIQTF

-132 LDWDESKSSNKALKK
+132 LDWDESQSSHEALKK
-147 IVKTY
+147 ILKIY
-152 SAHSDIHIFARELIT
+152 ASHSDIHVFARELIT

-172 EVFNGQQNVKIGFVP
+172 EVFNGQKNVKIGFVP
-187 DIVMST
+187 DIVMSS
-193 SAKQLGVVNSSKPTG
+193 SAKQLGVVNSLKPKG

-223 EHYTILDGAIGDTG
+223 EHYAILDSAIGDTN
-237 LTITKTDT
+237 LTIIKTDT

-258 KLLSNKIQQF
+258 TLLSNKIQQF

-314 RLIFVELENFTQV
+314 RLIFVELENFNQV

-344 SPVELAQ
+344 SPVELTQ
-351 YKPLIKALS
+351 YKSLIKALS
-360 EQ
+360 

>member
-1 MKNTMFLKKILPL
+1 MKILKKFIPIKVKQIIFTML
-14 KLKQNIYTFLNSE
+14 KKQNIIFPE
-27 KVKLPVKK
+27 KK
-35 RFFIFLAADYGNIG
+35 RIFIFLSADYGNIG
-49 DLAISSAQ
+49 DLAISKAQ
-57 EKFIKEN
+57 ENFLKDN
-64 LTDCEVFPV
+64 LKDYEVFPV
-73 PISKTRLWLD
+73 PISKTRIWLG
-83 SIKKQVNSE
+83 SIKKQVTSA

-107 PDIEDLRQLVIRSF
+107 PDIEDLRQLVIQSF

-132 LDWDESKSSNKALKK
+132 LDWEESQSSHKALKK
-147 IVKTY
+147 LVKIY
-152 SAHSDIHIFARELIT
+152 ASHPDIHVFARELIT

-172 EVFNGQQNVKIGFVP
+172 DVFNSQKNVKVGFVP

-193 SAKQLGVVNSSKPTG
+193 SAKQLGVLNSSKPTG

-223 EHYTILDGAIGDTG
+223 KHYAILDSAIGDTG
-237 LTITKTDT
+237 LTLTKTDT

-253 KAECN
+253 KAECD

-283 LCMLSGTPCLVL
+283 LCILSGTPCLVL

-305 YLDWLKDHP
+305 YLNWLKDHP
-314 RLIFVELENFTQV
+314 RVIFVEIENFTQV
-327 SKYIDQ
+327 PKYIDQ

-344 SPVELAQ
+344 SAVELTQ

-360 EQ
+360 